1 MIEITVKQTRER
13 LRHYIDMAEQGEQIV
28 VSRRGRPVVR
38 LVPMSA
44 TPAPL
49 PSLEEFRRKVA
60 RGGPPLSEDVV
71 SARRDER
78 Y

>member
-1 MIEITVKQTRER
+1 MIKVTVKQTRER

-38 LVPMSA
+38 LVPMSV
-44 TPAPL
+44 TCEPL
-49 PSLEEFRRKVA
+49 PPLEEFRRTIA
-60 RGGPPLSEDVV
+60 RGGSPLSECVIN
-71 SARRDER
+71 SRRDER